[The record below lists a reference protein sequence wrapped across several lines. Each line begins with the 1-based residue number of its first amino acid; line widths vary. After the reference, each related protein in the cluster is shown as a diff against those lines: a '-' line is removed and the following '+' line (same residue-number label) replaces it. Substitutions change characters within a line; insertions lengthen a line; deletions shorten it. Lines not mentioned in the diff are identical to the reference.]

1 METTRRRFVSL
12 LAALP
17 LLGWRKPTRLALTP
31 ACADADEE
39 PTPAQTEGPYFKRQ
53 SPERSSLYEAGMAGT
68 PIVLTGQ
75 VLDTAGRPV
84 SRALLDWWHADDA
97 GEYDNRG
104 YRLRGHHFTDAQG
117 RFRLETIVP
126 GLYSGRTRH
135 FHVKVQAPSA
145 PVLTT
150 QLYFPDEP
158 GNRRDFIFNEK
169 LLLSLQ
175 PKSDKSLTGAFTFV
189 VRT

>member
-17 LLGWRKPTRLALTP
+17 LLGCKKPARLDLTP
-31 ACADADEE
+31 TCTDADEE

-68 PIVLTGQ
+68 LIVLTGR
-75 VLDTAGRPV
+75 VLDVCGRPV
-84 SRALLDWWHADDA
+84 PRALLDWWHADDA

-104 YRLRGHHFTDAQG
+104 YRLRGHHFADTEG
-117 RFRLETIVP
+117 RFRLATIVP
-126 GLYSGRTRH
+126 GLYPGRTRH
-135 FHVKVQAPSA
+135 FHVKVQAPNS

-158 GNRRDFIFNEK
+158 GNRRDFIFNEN
-169 LLLSLQ
+169 LLLNLKSNADQ
-175 PKSDKSLTGAFTFV
+175 PLTGAFTFV
-189 VRT
+189 IRT